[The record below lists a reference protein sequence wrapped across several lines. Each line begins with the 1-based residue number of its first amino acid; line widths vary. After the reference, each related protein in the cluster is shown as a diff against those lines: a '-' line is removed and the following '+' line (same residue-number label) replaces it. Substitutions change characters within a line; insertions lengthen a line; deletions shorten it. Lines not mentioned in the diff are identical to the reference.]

1 MVEWKRR
8 KGAPQRVMQNGTE
21 NTAPQEGAERD
32 AAQAAV
38 REGVPERGG
47 FWHKLCKFL
56 LYMAL
61 PVVASGIVRA
71 IGIYIFVSPNHF
83 APGGINGIAVLL
95 EYAVKWN
102 SGYFLIM
109 LNVPLFFLAFFC
121 LGKKDA
127 ILSTASMALTSGLL
141 IVFDYIPG
149 FREMLTFDG
158 FATAEPVAY
167 GIYGAVAGGIFLGI
181 ALAIM
186 LRCCGTAGG
195 TAVLASVVHKKW
207 RYLSVSWMTSAFD
220 AVVVF
225 ASFFVYYDR
234 AAGFAVNLVPVLAAL
249 VSLFVTSK
257 TSDLILHGFKTAY
270 KFEIVTTHPE
280 EVSKEIMARTGH
292 GVTLVHATGMYTHGD
307 KSMLVCIIRK
317 RQIAELQRIIRK
329 YPDTFAFFSPTSEVY
344 GKFAK

>member
-1 MVEWKRR
+1 MQEETEQIDRDESAQPVRKKRDFR
-8 KGAPQRVMQNGTE
+8 HAL
-21 NTAPQEGAERD
+21 
-32 AAQAAV
+32 AA
-38 REGVPERGG
+38 
-47 FWHKLCKFL
+47 FL
-56 LYMAL
+56 LYMVL
-61 PVVASGIVRA
+61 PVLSSGIVRA
-71 IGIYIFVSPNHF
+71 VGIYIFVSPNHF

-121 LGKKDA
+121 LGKRDA
-127 ILSTASMALTSGLL
+127 VLSTASMALTSVLL

-149 FREMLTFDG
+149 FRENFTFDG
-158 FATAEPVAY
+158 LATAEPVAY
-167 GIYGAVAGGIFLGI
+167 GIFGAVAGGIFLGV

-186 LRCCGTAGG
+186 LRTCGTAGG
-195 TAVLASVVHKKW
+195 TAVLASVVNKKW
-207 RYLSVSWMTSAFD
+207 RFLSVSWMTSAFD

-225 ASFFVYYDR
+225 ASFFVYYDG
-234 AAGFAVNLVPVLAAL
+234 ASGFAVNLVPVLSAL

-280 EVSKEIMARTGH
+280 ELSAEIMARTHH
-292 GVTLVHATGMYTHGD
+292 GVTLMHATGMYTHAD